1 MKTMIV
7 LIGICLIGS
16 TCKKTE
22 MKFEESKTKAF
33 RLQLLDTLTFLPIA
47 GCKVY
52 LCSTQGGVRTIL
64 SQYASD
70 SSGYIECEWDT
81 NLADMTAV
89 FSSNDYAYRECSG
102 LSGEK
107 FYLYPYVAT
116 LLHYSQFNISIENR
130 IDGSFNE
137 APLFPKEN
145 QGSFEIHSP
154 VYEDLIVKHIQ
165 TNDTF
170 NEILHY
176 KKYINKQYNELSI
189 P

>member
-1 MKTMIV
+1 MIV

-16 TCKKTE
+16 TCKKSE
-22 MKFEESKTKAF
+22 MSFKEPKPTTC

-70 SSGYIECEWDT
+70 SSGYIKCEWDT

-102 LSGEK
+102 LSGK
-107 FYLYPYVAT
+107 KIFLYPYVTT
-116 LLHYSQFNISIENR
+116 LLQYSQFNTSIKNR

-137 APLFPKEN
+137 APLYPKDN

-165 TNDTF
+165 MNDTL
-170 NEILHY
+170 IKTHQY
-176 KKYINKQYNELSI
+176 KKYIDKQYNELSI